1 MSNVKND
8 LILYVKNTYRLE
20 PDCPFSSVPNCCVF
34 RHKDTRKWFAL
45 MMDVSARKLGLDDDC
60 QLGLINLKCSAAMAG
75 VLRQQPGYFP
85 GYHMHHDSWIS
96 ILLDGTVPVNEICQL
111 IDLSY
116 TLTSDV
122 RHRSVPKSWLIPA
135 NPKYYDLEAS
145 LRLSPDRTRYWKQSA
160 GILAGDTVYIYMA
173 SPVSAVKYKC
183 KVMETD
189 IQRRRNGGPVPMEKA
204 MRLKVQKTYR
214 KPIPLDTL
222 KAHGVHSVRSAR
234 HVPESLLEELR
245 ASH

>member
-1 MSNVKND
+1 MNNVKDD
-8 LILYVKNTYRLE
+8 LILYVKNTYHVK
-20 PDCPFSSVPNCCVF
+20 PDHPFSTVPNCSVF
-34 RHKDTRKWFAL
+34 RHSDTRKWFAL
-45 MMDVSARKLGLDDDC
+45 MMDVSARKLGLGNDGQVD
-60 QLGLINLKCSAAMAG
+60 LINLKCSAALAG
-75 VLRQQPGYFP
+75 VLRQQTGFFP

-96 ILLDGTVPVNEICQL
+96 ILLDGTVPSGEISPL

-116 TLTSDV
+116 TLTSDTQ
-122 RHRSVPKSWLIPA
+122 HRSATRSWLIPA
-135 NPKYYDLEAS
+135 NPKYYDLETS
-145 LRLSPDRTRYWKQSA
+145 LRLSPDRTLFWKQSA

-189 IQRRRNGGPVPMEKA
+189 IPRRRSNGPVPMDKA
-204 MRLKVQKTYR
+204 MRIKVQKTYR

-222 KAHGVHSVRSAR
+222 KSHGVHSVRSAR
-234 HVPESLLEELR
+234 YVPESLLAVFR